1 MKAISL
7 KPAGTAINFRLL
19 LGQLTH
25 LSTETRRNLLALA
38 AAGALASLYGVMTA
52 NDPLAFS
59 SALTS
64 LLIILSDEAQKGGD
78 K

>member
-38 AAGALASLYGVMTA
+38 AAGALASQATA
-52 NDPLAFS
+52 PVSISAALRDRYDFFSCTYQKYFIPL
-59 SALTS
+59 
-64 LLIILSDEAQKGGD
+64 QC
-78 K
+78 